1 MSKDLYVIAEQRD
14 GEIAKVTLELL
25 GEATILAADLGE
37 KVYAVLMGDQI
48 KDKAQ
53 SLIEAGADGVIVIED
68 PMLKEYVTEPYAKA
82 LTAMIKKYDPNIV
95 LFGAT
100 SIGRDIAP
108 RVAARVHTGL
118 TADCT
123 HLDIDMNK
131 YFEFLKATSTADT
144 DSIEKKLGMDDKT
157 LKMTRPAFG
166 GNVMATIRC
175 ADYRPQ
181 MATVR
186 PGVMKKIAPQTGK
199 KGTVEEFKVEF
210 TDADMN
216 VTIKEV
222 IKQTHKAVDI
232 TDAKVL
238 VSGGRGIGS
247 ADFYKELQK
256 VADLLGGE
264 ISSSR
269 ANVDAGWIEKSR
281 QVGQTGKT
289 VRPELY
295 MACGISG
302 AIQHIAGMENSE
314 CVIAIN
320 KNDTAAIFD
329 VSDLGIV
336 GDVKVIIPK
345 LIDALTKYKA
355 AQ

>member
-123 HLDIDMNK
+123 HLDINMNK

-144 DSIEKKLGMDDKT
+144 DSIEKKLGKLGKYFSDEINANVKLSSEGSRDKIE
-157 LKMTRPAFG
+157 
-166 GNVMATIRC
+166 ATISN
-175 ADYRPQ
+175 
-181 MATVR
+181 
-186 PGVMKKIAPQTGK
+186 
-199 KGTVEEFKVEF
+199 KGTIFRAEEAGNDIYDSIDRIVDKLSNQMSRFKTKLQRKHKDNKDVFFAELPEMDETEKEIDIVRTKKF
-210 TDADMN
+210 QLEPMN
-216 VTIKEV
+216 AEEAIMQME
-222 IKQTHKAVDI
+222 
-232 TDAKVL
+232 
-238 VSGGRGIGS
+238 
-247 ADFYKELQK
+247 
-256 VADLLGGE
+256 LLGHNFFVFLDME
-264 ISSSR
+264 TDSV
-269 ANVDAGWIEKSR
+269 NVVYRRKN
-281 QVGQTGKT
+281 
-289 VRPELY
+289 
-295 MACGISG
+295 
-302 AIQHIAGMENSE
+302 NSYGLLE
-314 CVIAIN
+314 
-320 KNDTAAIFD
+320 T
-329 VSDLGIV
+329 
-336 GDVKVIIPK
+336 
-345 LIDALTKYKA
+345 TY
-355 AQ
+355 